1 MSANVEKEAGSTEPV
16 KDTNQPE
23 TPVEEVKKKREYK
36 DFGHEEEAATRT
48 SRALFTRLTRDG

>member
-23 TPVEEVKKKREYK
+23 TPSEQEVPKKREYR
-36 DFGHEEEAATRT
+36 DFGEEEEKTTRKFRFP
-48 SRALFTRLTRDG
+48 SGA